1 MGYDYATMRR
11 LFLSSV
17 FALLVAGAA
26 VCTRAV
32 GAEPSQGGD
41 ILSIVLRFLDTF
53 RPEDREKVVFDF
65 DDAERKDW
73 SNLPTRNYPRKG
85 VSLAE
90 MSNPGR
96 LVAHELMR
104 ASLSSQGYL
113 KAAAVFHREQILL
126 NAGGSSA
133 NFGTGKYYFGVF
145 GNPAADKRWGWQ
157 LDGHHLA
164 LNFTI
169 VDGVMTGA
177 PALWGAQPDQIELG
191 DEAGWRVFAAE
202 REKGYA
208 LVHAL
213 TERQRSTAILSAELP
228 PGLFTGPQ
236 RDKALQ
242 TPVGLPASEMTPVQ
256 RGLLWTLID
265 EYVNNQTETVARA
278 HRGKIERE
286 GIEKVHFAWM
296 GSTDPARSCYFRVH
310 GPSILIEYDNTGR
323 GREERDT
330 NHIHSMFR
338 DPSNDYGEDLLK
350 KHYQTVAHD
359 SAR

>member
-1 MGYDYATMRR
+1 MRR
-11 LFLSSV
+11 LFLSSL
-17 FALLVAGAA
+17 FALLLTSAA
-26 VCTRAV
+26 ICTRAG
-32 GAEPSQGGD
+32 GAESRQRGD
-41 ILSIVLRFLDTF
+41 ITSIVLRFLDTF
-53 RPEDREKVVFDF
+53 KPEAHERVVFEF

-96 LVAHELMR
+96 RVAHELMR

-126 NAGGSSA
+126 NTGGASA
-133 NFGTGKYYFGVF
+133 KFGTGRYYFGVF
-145 GNPAADKRWGWQ
+145 GNPAADKRWGCQ

-177 PALWGAQPDQIELG
+177 PALWGAQPDQIERG

-202 REKGYA
+202 RDKGYA
-208 LVHAL
+208 LVHSL
-213 TERQRSTAILSAELP
+213 TEQQRSTAILSEELP

-242 TPVGLPASEMTPVQ
+242 TPVGLPASEMTATQ
-256 RGLLWTLID
+256 GRLLWNLID

-278 HRGKIERE
+278 HREKIKKE
-286 GIEKVHFAWM
+286 GFEKVHFAWM

-338 DPSNDYGEDLLK
+338 DPSNDCGEDLLK
-350 KHYQTVAHD
+350 KHYQAAAHNN
-359 SAR
+359 